1 MLHKYYLLCAYIS
14 CVIPA
19 VHPCFRGVVLSASC
33 TEVPQ
38 VTQNKCHAGYFMAGQ
53 SEVGAKVSN
62 SKSPPGGAL
71 WLVYKWEALRPLSE
85 YAYAAQSSGGILFGT
100 NEEAAL
106 RSRCRMLR

>member
-1 MLHKYYLLCAYIS
+1 MLCETDMSLIMTLQKASMFRSRSAKLL
-14 CVIPA
+14 
-19 VHPCFRGVVLSASC
+19 L
-33 TEVPQ
+33 
-38 VTQNKCHAGYFMAGQ
+38 VTAGYFMAGQ

-85 YAYAAQSSGGILFGT
+85 YAYASQSSGGILFGT

>member
-1 MLHKYYLLCAYIS
+1 M
-14 CVIPA
+14 
-19 VHPCFRGVVLSASC
+19 
-33 TEVPQ
+33 T
-38 VTQNKCHAGYFMAGQ
+38 AGYFMAGQ

-85 YAYAAQSSGGILFGT
+85 YAYASQSSGGILFGT

>member
-1 MLHKYYLLCAYIS
+1 
-14 CVIPA
+14 
-19 VHPCFRGVVLSASC
+19 
-33 TEVPQ
+33 
-38 VTQNKCHAGYFMAGQ
+38 MAGQ

-85 YAYAAQSSGGILFGT
+85 YYFASQSAGGGLFGT

-106 RSRCRMLR
+106 RSRCRMIRYVDASQSTSSSTHLLQRKQESASKH

>member
-1 MLHKYYLLCAYIS
+1 
-14 CVIPA
+14 
-19 VHPCFRGVVLSASC
+19 
-33 TEVPQ
+33 
-38 VTQNKCHAGYFMAGQ
+38 MAGQ

-85 YAYAAQSSGGILFGT
+85 YFYASQSAGGGLFGT

-106 RSRCRMLR
+106 RSRCRMVRYAVFVYCTPHLNWNESWSAVTP